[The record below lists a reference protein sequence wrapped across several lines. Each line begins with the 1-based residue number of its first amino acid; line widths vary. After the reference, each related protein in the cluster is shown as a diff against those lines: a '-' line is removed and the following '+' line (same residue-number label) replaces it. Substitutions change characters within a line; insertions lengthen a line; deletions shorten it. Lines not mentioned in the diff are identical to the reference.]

1 MERLRPP
8 ELVLEIASRLEE
20 AGFEAWCVGG
30 AIRDALLGHPH
41 LDWDLATSA
50 TPAQVRELFGQRRT
64 IPVGI
69 EFGTVGVLD
78 RHGVMHE
85 VMTFRRDVKTDRR
98 HAEVEFR
105 VSLD

>member
-1 MERLRPP
+1 MTKLDPP
-8 ELVLEIASRLEE
+8 QTVRGIAKRLED

-50 TPAQVRELFGQRRT
+50 TPAEVRALFGGRRT
-64 IPVGI
+64 IPVGV

-78 RHGVMHE
+78 RHNKMHA
-85 VMTFRRDVKTDRR
+85 VTTFRRDLKTDGR
-98 HAEVEFR
+98 HAQVGF
-105 VSLD
+105 S

>member
-1 MERLRPP
+1 FSIARHRSHHTTMQRLHPP
-8 ELVLEIASRLEE
+8 APVLEIAERLEE
-20 AGFEAWCVGG
+20 AGYEAWCVGG

-50 TPAQVRELFGQRRT
+50 TPDQVRALFGARRT

-78 RHGVMHE
+78 RHNMMHE
-85 VMTFRRDVKTDRR
+85 VT
-98 HAEVEFR
+98 
-105 VSLD
+105 